1 VNHLTPSPARPLVPQ
16 HTIEWF
22 YRVGEIAVTSRKPTF
37 VRWAEEAEAKQVCEW
52 AGLEQVCDRSDVD
65 TEQSHGSRER
75 LPFLR
80 RLRGLFGS
88 QTAQIERDG

>member
-1 VNHLTPSPARPLVPQ
+1 MRPAIARFLNLR
-16 HTIEWF
+16 EF
-22 YRVGEIAVTSRKPTF
+22 AVTSRKPTF

-52 AGLEQVCDRSDVD
+52 AGLERACDPPDVD
-65 TEQSHGSRER
+65 TERSHGSRER
-75 LPFLR
+75 PPFLR